1 MGQAWVVALIAAGV
15 IVALFIFFRNRDAL
29 APPTKAAPPRET
41 KPPADASKP
50 PADASK
56 PPADASKR
64 ATDPGAP
71 SPGAMSVPEVA
82 NPGEPDKPGF
92 RRAATVPEPAA
103 QRKAPPMTV
112 ERLHEPDEDDDI
124 TIVTLTPRLDLL
136 AAAAGNLPDASERD
150 EDDDER
156 GPPDSDRP
164 AAVPIIYD
172 AEAAEDEPTRVHAVI
187 LVSAIGQTDLGKKR
201 KINEDRYLVL
211 DEHQLYVVAD
221 GMGGHAGG
229 EVASQCAVDTIA
241 AAFKEQ
247 KFEGTPY
254 PNVPRR
260 GGELALA
267 IQMANNAIYEKA
279 KKEPKLS
286 GMGTTIVSAR
296 FTPGKERVYIGHVGD
311 SRCYRFR
318 AGQLTQ
324 VTTDHTMGA
333 IGMTGPF
340 ADHLSR
346 AVGIA
351 PAVKVDLVIAKP
363 RHEDVFLLCSDG
375 LSKMVK
381 DDAIREVLAAHS
393 DPNEAVQAL
402 VQRANAGGGRDNIT
416 VILVVVKDPTGF
428 AKYLLAQQRKAA
440 AAGHPATGAQAEEEA
455 AITAESPVMAG
466 GDPKPGA
473 APLPPRPV
481 EIEDG
486 PAISVQP
493 VARDSALGRALSPGS
508 SDTEIMH
515 ALEPLATESG
525 TLREPPAK
533 ASDSAAVR
541 AVAAR
546 TGDPG
551 GARPSDPNGRA
562 TDPGPAASQEVKT
575 RPSVPPRPDPRPS
588 VPPPRL
594 SVPEARKSVTDTK
607 PQTSGAAPSS
617 ESGAKPPKKP

>member
-29 APPTKAAPPRET
+29 APPAKLPKPAPPRDT

-50 PADASK
+50 ATEASK
-56 PPADASKR
+56 PATDASKR

-71 SPGAMSVPEVA
+71 LPGAMTAPEA
-82 NPGEPDKPGF
+82 AKPAEAEKPAF
-92 RRAATVPEPAA
+92 RRASTVPEPAV
-103 QRKAPPMTV
+103 QRKAPAMTV

-136 AAAAGNLPDASERD
+136 AAAGNLPDASERD
-150 EDDDER
+150 DDDEER
-156 GPPDSDRP
+156 GAPDSDRP

-187 LVSAIGQTDLGKKR
+187 LVSAVGQTDLGQKR

-247 KFEGTPY
+247 RFEGTPY

-267 IQMANNAIYEKA
+267 IQMANQAIHEKA
-279 KKEPKLS
+279 KKEPKLA

-311 SRCYRFR
+311 SRCYRYR

-363 RHEDVFLLCSDG
+363 RHDDVFLLCSDG

-381 DDAIREVLAAHS
+381 DDAIREVLAAHA
-393 DPNEAVQAL
+393 DPNEAVKAL
-402 VQRANAGGGRDNIT
+402 VERANASGGRDNIT

-440 AAGHPATGAQAEEEA
+440 AAAAETGATPPADEA

-473 APLPPRPV
+473 APPAVRPV

-493 VARDSALGRALSPGS
+493 VAHDSALGRALSPGS
-508 SDTEIMH
+508 SDTEIME

-525 TLREPPAK
+525 TLRVQPPK
-533 ASDSAAVR
+533 ASDSGAVR
-541 AVAAR
+541 ATPPRAS
-546 TGDPG
+546 DPG
-551 GARPSDPNGRA
+551 RP
-562 TDPGPAASQEVKT
+562 TDPGPSASQEVRT
-575 RPSVPPRPDPRPS
+575 RPSVPPRPEPRAS
-588 VPPPRL
+588 VPPPRP
-594 SVPEARKSVTDTK
+594 SVPEARKSVTG
-607 PQTSGAAPSS
+607 PAP
-617 ESGAKPPKKP
+617 EAGAKTPKKS